1 MKIKILII
9 LLLTMFC
16 TGCYNYHE
24 LSDFAIVTGIGVD
37 KDEERFKVSVMIAN
51 ASNVSSSSKEGD
63 SSTTVI
69 TGTGKTIT
77 EAITDI
83 EKIVPKDL
91 YTGHLS
97 AIVISDKLAYEG
109 LYDILS
115 SIMRNPE
122 SIKKLFIIIAKESES
137 VDILKTLSPLE
148 NFPTQNIVTNLKTS
162 NTILGTTTDVIM
174 STFIAN
180 MLDEGIE
187 NILPTITIDGNK
199 NEADNVDDLKN
210 SEVKGELK
218 LNNLSIFKNDKLIGY
233 VDEDISKGINIINNQ
248 AISTK
253 LFLPCYKNLDKY
265 LVLKIDTP
273 KTKINL
279 DIENNKL
286 KYTLN
291 VTGTGSINETN
302 CKLDLNDPNVIENI
316 NNSASAEIYDLIN
329 NSVNEVF
336 KYKSDIFGLGNILYK
351 KDPKLWKKLE
361 KDWNNNLDKLDIKVE
376 SKINI
381 KSKGSLKNTL
391 KDELDN
397 AKD

>member
-1 MKIKILII
+1 MKFKILIT
-9 LLLTMFC
+9 LMLTMLC

-37 KDEERFKVSVMIAN
+37 KDEKNFKVSVMIAN

-97 AIVISDKLAYEG
+97 AIIINDKLAYEG

-115 SIMRNPE
+115 AIMRNPE
-122 SIKKLFIIIAKESES
+122 SIKKLFLIIAKNVES
-137 VDILKTLSPLE
+137 VDVLKTLSPLE

-162 NTILGTTTDVIM
+162 DTILGTTTDVMM
-174 STFIAN
+174 STFIVN
-180 MLDEGIE
+180 ILDEGIE
-187 NILPTITIDGNK
+187 NILPTITIKGNK
-199 NEADNVDDLKN
+199 NDADNIDDLKN
-210 SEVKGELK
+210 TEVKGELK
-218 LNNLSIFKNDKLIGY
+218 LDNLALFKEDKLISY
-233 VDEDISKGINIINNQ
+233 IDEDISKGVNIINNNT
-248 AISTK
+248 ISTE
-253 LFLPCYKNLDKY
+253 LFLPCYKDLDKY
-265 LVLKIDTP
+265 LVLKIDKP

-279 DIENNKL
+279 DIKDNKL
-286 KYTLN
+286 KYTFN
-291 VTGTGSINETN
+291 ITGSGSINETN
-302 CKLDLNDPNVIENI
+302 CKLDLNDPNIINNI
-316 NNSASAEIYDLIN
+316 NNSTSAKIYDLIN
-329 NSVNEVF
+329 NSINEVF
-336 KYKSDIFGLGNILYK
+336 KYKTDIFGLGNILYK
-351 KDPKLWKKLE
+351 KDHKLWKTLE
-361 KDWNNNLDKLDIKVE
+361 KEWNNNLDKLDIEIE

-391 KDELDN
+391 KEELDN
-397 AKD
+397 EEN

>member
-51 ASNVSSSSKEGD
+51 ASSVSSSSKEGD

-115 SIMRNPE
+115 AIMRNPE
-122 SIKKLFIIIAKESES
+122 SIKKLFLIIAKESES

-162 NTILGTTTDVIM
+162 DTILGTTTDVMM
-174 STFIAN
+174 STFIVN

-187 NILPTITIDGNK
+187 NILPTITIKGNK

-218 LNNLSIFKNDKLIGY
+218 LNNLAIFKYDKLIGY

-248 AISTK
+248 AISTE
-253 LFLPCYKNLDKY
+253 LFLPCYK
-265 LVLKIDTP
+265 
-273 KTKINL
+273 NL

-302 CKLDLNDPNVIENI
+302 CKLDLNDPKVIENI

-329 NSVNEVF
+329 NSFNEVF